1 MAIAPPGKAH
11 QAPFIMKRRIP
22 LLIAGAALLLLALT
36 NPDEADFREHVRSR
50 QGIVGT
56 LGLAAADLLSG
67 GGSGGIKRD
76 NYFLASRFYVGGNG
90 TLPREDLAWGFAG
103 RFHEVSPR
111 LKEGILESARPRH

>member
-1 MAIAPPGKAH
+1 
-11 QAPFIMKRRIP
+11 MKRRIP

-67 GGSGGIKRD
+67 SGRGGIKRD
-76 NYFLASRFYVGGNG
+76 NYFLASRFYIGGDG
-90 TLPREDLAWGFAG
+90 ILPREDLAWGFAG
-103 RFHEVSPR
+103 HFHEVSSR
-111 LKEGILESARPRH
+111 LKDGVFEPGRPRH